1 MSANEIFRFDSSAIR
16 LSYSG
21 GELKTKESDSSTG
34 FAVRVLED
42 GRIGFGH
49 CQHESEI
56 PSALERAKSL
66 SRFSV
71 RSGFSFAPKADYRVM
86 EILDSSA
93 STDDAG
99 PLRGLVESARD
110 AASSQGGKPRIISS
124 FERAD
129 MHLENS
135 EGFSGSYAKTVF
147 SMYVECMHDD
157 GFGFHYASMHH
168 VPKDVAQFGR
178 YAAEMASSMRKA
190 GKPESGTYT
199 IVMGPE
205 ALENLIDTLLPS
217 LSGDWKRRGITLL
230 AGKRPPLLGKAQH
243 LRRRPRTGGQRKAV
257 RRRRDAVRAARA
269 HRKRRG
275 EIIPLR
281 PRDRRPRVTCGNQ
294 APARGART
302 TRRPE
307 SARRTSWSPPGTGTT
322 SAQIG
327 RHLEIRSAHGS
338 HTANPT
344 TGDIGLEVSA
354 GYLVDKGEK
363 KPIKGFMLSGNVFD
377 MLSSV
382 EGAERAQQTFGSLI
396 APRMAFSGVRV
407 VS

>member
-21 GELKTKESDSSTG
+21 GELKTKEADSSTG
-34 FAVRVLED
+34 FAVRVLEG

-71 RSGFSFAPKADYRVM
+71 RSGFSFAPKAEYAM
-86 EILDSSA
+86 PEILDSSA
-93 STDDAG
+93 STDDAE

-110 AASSQGGKPRIISS
+110 AASSQGGNPRIISS

-129 MHLENS
+129 MRLENS

-157 GFGFHYASMHH
+157 GFGFHYASMHRI
-168 VPKDVAQFGR
+168 PKDVAQFGTK
-178 YAAEMASSMRKA
+178 AAEMASSMRKA

-205 ALENLIDTLLPS
+205 ALENLVDTLLPS

-230 AGKRPPLLGKAQH
+230 AGKGRRFSEKLSIFDDALAPGVNARPFDDEGTP
-243 LRRRPRTGGQRKAV
+243 
-257 RRRRDAVRAARA
+257 
-269 HRKRRG
+269 
-275 EIIPLR
+275 
-281 PRDRRPRVTCGNQ
+281 
-294 APARGART
+294 
-302 TRRPE
+302 
-307 SARRTSWSPPGTGTT
+307 SARRALIEKGEVKSFLYDRETAALGNVQDSGACSRGSYDSPPGIGA
-322 SAQIG
+322 SNIVVAPGDWDDLAQIG

-354 GYLVDKGEK
+354 GYLVDKGGK

-377 MLSSV
+377 MLSNV
-382 EGAERAQQTFGSLI
+382 EGAEKAQQTFGSLI

>member
-1 MSANEIFRFDSSAIR
+1 MSGNEIFRFDSSAIR

-34 FAVRVLED
+34 FAVRVLEG

-56 PSALERAKSL
+56 QNTLAQAKSL
-66 SRFSV
+66 SRFAV
-71 RSGFSFAPKADYRVM
+71 RSGFAFAPKSDYRMPDIHDPSV
-86 EILDSSA
+86 DPGDA
-93 STDDAG
+93 S
-99 PLRGLVESARD
+99 PLRMLVDAAKD
-110 AASSQGGKPRIISS
+110 AASSLGGKPRVISS
-124 FERAD
+124 LERSNVG
-129 MHLENS
+129 LENS

-168 VPKDVAQFGR
+168 VPKDVAQYGR
-178 YAAEMASSMRKA
+178 KAAEMASSMRKA

-205 ALENLIDTLLPS
+205 ALENLIETLLPS
-217 LSGDWKRRGITLL
+217 LSGDWKRRGITRL
-230 AGKRPPLLGKAQH
+230 AEKNLRFSEKLSIFDDPLASGINARPFDDEGTP
-243 LRRRPRTGGQRKAV
+243 
-257 RRRRDAVRAARA
+257 
-269 HRKRRG
+269 
-275 EIIPLR
+275 
-281 PRDRRPRVTCGNQ
+281 
-294 APARGART
+294 
-302 TRRPE
+302 
-307 SARRTSWSPPGTGTT
+307 SARRTLIEKGEVRSFLYDRETAALDNVRDSGSCSRGSYDSPPGIGA
-322 SAQIG
+322 SNLIIAPGDWNDLGEIG

-354 GYLVDKGEK
+354 GYLVDNGEK
-363 KPIKGFMLSGNVFD
+363 RPLKGFMLSGNVFD
-377 MLSSV
+377 MLASV
-382 EGAERAQQTFGSLI
+382 EGAEKEQQVFGSLI